1 MTCAKQAAEGRDP
14 LGLHAD
20 TTNIVGVSGKLAPGA
35 HWRALASQHKVI
47 ETASA
52 A

>member
-1 MTCAKQAAEGRDP
+1 MTCAKQASAGQDP

-20 TTNIVGVSGKLAPGA
+20 TANIIGVSGKIAPGV
-35 HWRALASQHKVI
+35 HWRTLASQHKVI
-47 ETASA
+47 ETATA